1 MKGKTVLLMIVST
14 IAFAVVN
21 GIVKYLDGYG
31 EYQLVFFRCIVSLFI
46 SFVQLK
52 ALRISIWGNNRPILI
67 TRGLAGV
74 VALIMGFALI
84 KNIPLGTAVMLIY
97 LSPIFTAL
105 IAVYWLKEKIK
116 TIQWFYLLVCV
127 LGVFILKKGEISLT
141 LEMLLLGF
149 GASSIAGLA
158 YNCVRVCRKTDH
170 PLVVVFYFPLIG
182 APVSFLLIF
191 IFQEWVWP
199 SAVDWLLIL
208 ALGSFTQ
215 IAQIALTKA
224 LQGDTAA
231 NAIVL
236 KYLGVI
242 HAFFIGWFFFNE
254 TITLLST
261 AGIIVVLTGII
272 LFSWK
277 TKSKKQK
284 IKNRMSRNDILDN
297 QQ

>member
-1 MKGKTVLLMIVST
+1 MKGKTILLMIVST

-31 EYQLVFFRCIVSLFI
+31 EYQLVFFRCIVSLSI

-52 ALRISIWGNNRPILI
+52 TLRISIWGNNKPILI

-127 LGVFILKKGEISLT
+127 FGVFILKKGEISLT
-141 LEMLLLGF
+141 LEMLLLGL

-158 YNCVRVCRKTDH
+158 YKCVRVCRKTDH

-191 IFQEWVWP
+191 LFQEWVWP

-242 HAFFIGWFFFNE
+242 HAFFIGWFFFSE

-261 AGIIVVLTGII
+261 AGIIIVLIGII

-277 TKSKKQK
+277 TKSKKLK
-284 IKNRMSRNDILDN
+284 IN
-297 QQ
+297 

>member
-1 MKGKTVLLMIVST
+1 MKGKTILLMIIST

-31 EYQLVFFRCIVSLFI
+31 EYQLVFFRCIVSLSI
-46 SFVQLK
+46 SFIQLK
-52 ALRISIWGNNRPILI
+52 TLHIPVWGSNKPILI
-67 TRGLAGV
+67 TRGIAGV
-74 VALIMGFALI
+74 TALVMGFALI

-97 LSPIFTAL
+97 LSPIFTTL

-116 TIQWFYLLVCV
+116 SVQWLYLLICV
-127 LGVFILKKGEISLT
+127 FGVFILKKGEISLT
-141 LEMLLLGF
+141 LEMLLLGL

-182 APVSFLLIF
+182 APISFLLIF
-191 IFQEWVWP
+191 IFQEWIWP
-199 SAVDWLLIL
+199 KMEDWILII
-208 ALGSFTQ
+208 ALGGFTQ
-215 IAQIALTKA
+215 VAQIALTKA

-242 HAFFIGWFFFNE
+242 HAFFIGWFFFDE

-261 AGIIVVLTGII
+261 VGIITILIGII
-272 LFSWK
+272 LFNWK
-277 TKSKKQK
+277 AKSKKK
-284 IKNRMSRNDILDN
+284 VTN
-297 QQ
+297 